1 MTSTASKR
9 KHSPSPE
16 PPALEAL
23 GELTRDKIDDFF
35 SPMLSDRQR
44 MSWALQTET
53 RVRLRKLQARES
65 FAELSTTLDS
75 EYLFEV
81 YPEPNTDGKKP
92 GFLKPKSNIDA
103 ETRLQLEKDRHAF
116 LRKCHPLLSTGRSVD
131 ESFQAICALDL
142 SGRHERNKSCLSN
155 STDGAPV
162 PPNLLFFEIILEA
175 YMGFKMKRYHSSDPT
190 MPRGAV
196 MGGAVVAALTAWRDT
211 KVVRFFAVY
220 DLENELIEGGTR
232 YFQAKHRLVSALHEC
247 FLRSQSPFASGD
259 VDIFL
264 QPSALTRSLVEH
276 LNQAG
281 LNHDVRKHVESYIGG
296 CGLVQ
301 GDLHRTATAVY
312 QNEPGDNFSFVYA
325 LSKTALNAI
334 LAHDVVEYRREQ
346 SNPPGSLWPRPT
358 QLIMLNEMADLLGG
372 LMDFDISLVSC
383 AYDGNGVRIT
393 PRAALSLLTMV
404 LVVTPFIME
413 DKRNWQRITKYYKRG
428 FDAYVIDPECRH
440 ELQCVQGPFAVQG
453 DPPSSN
459 GNVGSEMPLWRRN
472 NRRRFASIWERS
484 LDDGTREQFRGR
496 RRRNRE
502 LTSYQE
508 EHRQDVVS
516 CCCGSTRYGYSVMLF
531 EQEEGEV
538 IDYFANIFKWSPEKR
553 SNMEALDPRLRMICR
568 KCRYKFEAFAF
579 LKRHDRYPS
588 SSDSAEEILQSN
600 LTFQRT
606 KKEFSPCFYSGV
618 VFDSTRHGRKG
629 YFVPKLLSTLR
640 SQLLAEEVR
649 YYTKT
654 GSIHGY
660 LPRFV
665 YHNEHQRRGR
675 ISWYESDVDS
685 VFQDASETTF
695 AASGRP
701 PVGLNPERFIA
712 RCSGCDT
719 WLVNCEFNVKY
730 CELCNESKPAAS

>member
-1 MTSTASKR
+1 MASTALKR

-23 GELTRDKIDDFF
+23 GELTRDKLDDFF

-81 YPEPNTDGKKP
+81 YPESNTDTDAGKKP
-92 GFLKPKSNIDA
+92 GFLKPKSNLDA
-103 ETRLQLEKDRHAF
+103 EARLQLEKDRHVF
-116 LRKCHPLLSTGRSVD
+116 MRKCHPLLSTGRSVD
-131 ESFQAICALDL
+131 ESFQATCALDL
-142 SGRHERNKSCLSN
+142 SRRHYRSKSSCLSN
-155 STDGAPV
+155 SIDGAPV

-175 YMGFKMKRYHSSDPT
+175 YMGFKVERYHSSDPT
-190 MPRGAV
+190 MPRLAA
-196 MGGAVVAALTAWRDT
+196 MGGAVVAALTSWCVPE
-211 KVVRFFAVY
+211 VVNFFAVH
-220 DLENELIEGGTR
+220 DLENKLVEGGKR
-232 YFQAKHRLVSALHEC
+232 YFQAKHRLACALHEC
-247 FLRSQSPFASGD
+247 FLRSESPFASGD

-264 QPSALTRSLVEH
+264 QPSALTRSLVKY
-276 LNQAG
+276 LNEAG
-281 LNHDVRKHVESYIGG
+281 LNHDIRQYVESYIGG

-301 GDLHRTATAVY
+301 GDLHRTADTVY
-312 QNEPGDNFSFVYA
+312 EHEPGENLSFVYA
-325 LSKTALNAI
+325 LSKTAFNAI
-334 LAHDVVEYRREQ
+334 LAHDNENWHDDEYCEGVPE
-346 SNPPGSLWPRPT
+346 NKLWPRPT
-358 QLIMLNEMADLLGG
+358 QLIMLSEMADLLGG
-372 LMDFDISLVSC
+372 LMDFDLSLVSC

-393 PRAALSLLTMV
+393 PRAALSLLTMM

-413 DKRNWQRITKYYKRG
+413 DKRNWQRIIKYYKRG

-440 ELQCVQGPFAVQG
+440 EIQCVQGPFAVQG
-453 DPPSSN
+453 NTPEINSNDSGWRWSS
-459 GNVGSEMPLWRRN
+459 
-472 NRRRFASIWERS
+472 
-484 LDDGTREQFRGR
+484 GTYVETG
-496 RRRNRE
+496 E

-508 EHRQDVVS
+508 EHRAELVY
-516 CCCGSTRYGYSVMLF
+516 CCCGRRGYRYSIMLF

-538 IDYFANIFKWSPEKR
+538 IDYFANIFEWSPEKR
-553 SNMEALDPRLRMICR
+553 SYMEALDPRLRVICR
-568 KCRYKFEAFAF
+568 ECRYKFETFAF
-579 LKRHDRYPS
+579 LKRNDRHPS
-588 SSDSAEEILQSN
+588 GSVSAEEILQSN
-600 LTFQRT
+600 LAFQRT
-606 KKEFSPCFYSGV
+606 RTAFSPCFYSGV
-618 VFDSTRHGRKG
+618 VFDSSRNGRRA
-629 YFVPKLLSTLR
+629 YFVPALLSILR

-654 GSIHGY
+654 GSSHGY

-665 YHNEHQRRGR
+665 YDNEHQEYGS
-675 ISWYESDVDS
+675 ISRYESDIDY

-719 WLVNCEFNVKY
+719 WLVNCEFNVNY
-730 CELCNESKPAAS
+730 CELCSESKPAAT